1 MVGDGSFP
9 SERARSME
17 RLCGCFVSVVCVC
30 KQVKSFWDLSSMAA
44 PPLFWFCP
52 TFVMSSSLQG
62 RVALTVSDRAF
73 SYRIVC
79 LFCVSPAWT

>member
-1 MVGDGSFP
+1 
-9 SERARSME
+9 
-17 RLCGCFVSVVCVC
+17 
-30 KQVKSFWDLSSMAA
+30 MAA